1 MRCLSKPTVLVSTQ
15 RRLMA
20 DGHSV
25 VVTDNTPSSMTPG
38 PELNSWQHLTLD
50 EATGTTMS
58 KTVLLSTPR
67 RLVTIGHPVADM
79 DPY

>member
-1 MRCLSKPTVLVSTQ
+1 MQYLSTLTVLVSTP

-20 DGHSV
+20 IGHSV